1 MADISVDI
9 STPQLDGV
17 IKRLGQDARAGLHA
31 DIAGRLQ
38 TVVDN
43 YLADYSISHHATAAR
58 LAARP
63 TGNLEGA
70 KVTASSDDD
79 GATVTVAAKGI
90 RRALGPLTIR
100 PKARQS
106 LTIPVAALAYGRTVA
121 DLKARGVALFR
132 PKGKNYI
139 ATTEG
144 KGKNAKVVPLYILA
158 KRAVLKHE
166 PALLPRGETLA
177 ANALAAA
184 RDYIMEGVA

>member
-9 STPQLDGV
+9 WTPQLDGV
-17 IKRLGQDARAGLHA
+17 IKRLGQDARAGLYREVA
-31 DIAGRLQ
+31 AEVQQ
-38 TVVDN
+38 TVQDH
-43 YLADYSISHHATAAR
+43 LRDYALSHHATSAR
-58 LAARP
+58 LGARP
-63 TGNLEGA
+63 TGNLDAA

-79 GATVTVAAKGI
+79 GATVTVAAPGI

-121 DLKARGVALFR
+121 DLKASGVALFR
-132 PKGKNYI
+132 PTGKNYI

-184 RDYIMEGVA
+184 RDYIMEGAA

>member
-9 STPQLDGV
+9 WTPQLDGV
-17 IKRLGQDARAGLHA
+17 IKRLEPDARAGLYREVA
-31 DIAGRLQ
+31 AEVQQ
-38 TVVDN
+38 TVQDH
-43 YLADYSISHHATAAR
+43 LRDYALSHHATSAR
-58 LAARP
+58 LGARP
-63 TGNLEGA
+63 TGNLEDA

-79 GATVTVAAKGI
+79 GATVTVAAPGI

-121 DLKARGVALFR
+121 YLKASGVNVFR
-132 PKGKNYI
+132 PKGKNFLAYKENPKSKFS
-139 ATTEG
+139 T
-144 KGKNAKVVPLYILA
+144 VLYILA

-184 RDYIMEGVA
+184 RDYIMEGAS